1 MSNVILFDRR
11 NPETRKIPI
20 QDREEVNRVANQYC
34 LNLATLMRQTYEALG
49 EGMAKAMIDIA
60 HSNALLDHKTD
71 KRSV

>member
-11 NPETRKIPI
+11 NPETRKAPI